1 MFIFG
6 SVSLIYMLAAFKKLN
21 DLSRTFNLIET
32 ENGLISFYVANFFFM
47 QMATLVYGVTLMMM
61 SNDLLGLDSCGELV
75 VAGFLNLMW
84 NLPAVSTCTL
94 MAVTISRLSKPTFF

>member
-21 DLSRTFNLIET
+21 ELSKTFNLIET
-32 ENGLISFYVANFFFM
+32 ENGLISFYVANFSFM
-47 QMATLVYGVTLMMM
+47 QIATLVYGVILAMMN
-61 SNDLLGLDSCGELV
+61 NDLLGLDSCGELV
-75 VAGFLNLMW
+75 LVGFLNLMW
-84 NLPAVSTCTL
+84 NLPAVSTCIL